1 MTDTPSDA
9 PGNWRAVRP
18 MDLEPYY
25 CHWVSKLTSDD
36 LHDKGDIATVLA
48 LLHRELDD
56 VRADYL
62 RVHKEKCDL
71 LFARPEGNALT
82 EQEFAKI
89 EAELIGPGR
98 AYGFVHVTYCHVC
111 GNNVEYGHMDD
122 CPWAKAKALL
132 SPLAPSKKESP

>member
-1 MTDTPSDA
+1 MTNEELEKLIVQEAGILSSPPAHLIGTGA
-9 PGNWRAVRP
+9 AQRYAEGRLRALIKAVQ
-18 MDLEPYY
+18 
-25 CHWVSKLTSDD
+25 
-36 LHDKGDIATVLA
+36 
-48 LLHRELDD
+48 
-56 VRADYL
+56 
-62 RVHKEKCDL
+62 
-71 LFARPEGNALT
+71 PEGNALT